1 MRFDLATI
9 AFVGA
14 WAFNVHPTPVYTSVA
29 WDEYQPVDI
38 ASIQP
43 AVDSDDSMQL
53 QAMLITEM
61 LSTATSNDID
71 ELIGKNDVSVNISGD
86 TNNMHLGSLAQ
97 DRVTASVVREADL
110 PSNYYKYYYLALVP
124 LGILGFTIFQ
134 GWRESQEERTR
145 ALHASRQART
155 RRVRI

>member
-9 AFVGA
+9 ALVGA

-29 WDEYQPVDI
+29 WDEFQPGDT

-71 ELIGKNDVSVNISGD
+71 ELIGKSDVSMSISGD
-86 TNNMHLGSLAQ
+86 TNNIHLGSLAQ
-97 DRVTASVVREADL
+97 DRVTASVVREADF
-110 PSNYYKYYYLALVP
+110 PFNYYYYLALVP